1 VTAEA
6 SSRARNRLFAAFILV
21 SLLASLAAWP
31 IVKSADALLIGYDA
45 GVIAFMT
52 LLIAHYGRTD
62 AATMRAR
69 AAANEPGHAAL
80 ILLVLAIIAIV
91 VTAVSLELVNARR
104 ANSLGVALA
113 AATLTISWF
122 FTNTIFTLHYA
133 HLYFLPAA
141 GGKAD
146 EAGGLGFPGTD
157 PTPDYWDFA
166 YFAFVLG
173 MTFQVSD
180 VVITG
185 KAMRRTALAHGLIA
199 FLFNIAV
206 VALSVSLVASVV
218 APG

>member
-1 VTAEA
+1 VFIGVTA
-6 SSRARNRLFAAFILV
+6 I
-21 SLLASLAAWP
+21 ASLAIWP
-31 IVKSADALLIGYDA
+31 IVQSADALLIGYDT
-45 GVIAFMT
+45 GVIAFLG
-52 LLIAHYGRTD
+52 LLIGHNGRSD
-62 AATMRAR
+62 AATMRTR

-80 ILLVLAIIAIV
+80 VLLVLAIVAVV
-91 VTAVSLELVNARR
+91 VTAVSLELVNAGR
-104 ANSLGVALA
+104 ANSLGVVLA
-113 AATLTISWF
+113 AATLAISWF
-122 FTNTIFTLHYA
+122 FTNAIFTLHYA

-141 GGKAD
+141 GGQAD
-146 EAGGLGFPGTD
+146 QAGGLEFPGTD

-185 KAMRRTALAHGLIA
+185 RALRRTALAHGVIA

-206 VALSVSLVASVV
+206 VALSVSLVAALV